1 MSTSQHRAG
10 PGRSDHVSPL
20 VCWTCLTGSWNA
32 DFRNTNLN
40 EARHTEIQQPCRLH
54 QSHQF
59 TLESSRQRQNLDAL
73 KLPLS
78 PNSQWQF
85 VLKVNVEY
93 LRVKTT
99 VPCYFLSFEAAESK
113 NKLQRSLNK
122 LCDGDTTWKQTQT
135 SFQWNSSGF
144 VRRRTDTL
152 RSAFAWT
159 DRRMLCV
166 KCKWTYEIS
175 PCSQSVNKTLEM
187 IS

>member
-1 MSTSQHRAG
+1 MFDWRLERRLQKHK
-10 PGRSDHVSPL
+10 PE
-20 VCWTCLTGSWNA
+20 W
-32 DFRNTNLN
+32 
-40 EARHTEIQQPCRLH
+40 TEIQQPCRLH

-159 DRRMLCV
+159 DIRIRYV